1 MHLSSL
7 DVWKDLTFH
16 FFSCGLLLT
25 KAFCFISGQQVLMN
39 RIRTQEQ
46 QGKSR
51 YEGKSFSFDVGACK
65 QSELIFK

>member
-1 MHLSSL
+1 
-7 DVWKDLTFH
+7 
-16 FFSCGLLLT
+16 
-25 KAFCFISGQQVLMN
+25 MN

-65 QSELIFK
+65 QSELILKYSIFIELCARMT